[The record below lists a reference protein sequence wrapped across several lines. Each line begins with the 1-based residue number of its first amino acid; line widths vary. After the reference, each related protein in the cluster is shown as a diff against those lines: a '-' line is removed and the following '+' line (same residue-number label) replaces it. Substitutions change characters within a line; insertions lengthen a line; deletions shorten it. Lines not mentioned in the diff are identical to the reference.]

1 MAQEKQTTISW
12 QQGRGLNITAS
23 PALLSLLGVI
33 VLCVLGWCFYLGF
46 MVGRGQNP
54 EKHLQEMA
62 AILSPAEKPAQ
73 AVAPNGSAQTPG
85 EAGQAAQPADQGADA
100 GAGQQAGQQPGQPGQ
115 QAQPGDAG
123 QAGSAPVPGFPAFG
137 QGAQGTQ
144 GSNGTAAPA
153 AQEAAQ
159 KKPEAQAVQEKPKA
173 PYTFS
178 YRMATVRTRDD
189 ARREQE
195 RYEKKGFRTSIRAAG
210 KTWSL
215 FCTVKG
221 TDSDADQ
228 FLRDVKKAGLSQ
240 PVRVSKKAN

>member
-1 MAQEKQTTISW
+1 MAQEKQTTIRW

-23 PALLSLLGVI
+23 PAILSLLGVI

-73 AVAPNGSAQTPG
+73 AVQPQGSIVPAEGGAAQNAAQPADAGAGAQQPG
-85 EAGQAAQPADQGADA
+85 QPGQPGQPDQPGQAGQAGASPVPGFPAFQQGTQGAGQNAVQAAQPADQ
-100 GAGQQAGQQPGQPGQ
+100 
-115 QAQPGDAG
+115 
-123 QAGSAPVPGFPAFG
+123 
-137 QGAQGTQ
+137 
-144 GSNGTAAPA
+144 
-153 AQEAAQ
+153 
-159 KKPEAQAVQEKPKA
+159 KKPEAQQVQEKPKA

-178 YRMATVRTRDD
+178 YRMATVRTRED
-189 ARREQE
+189 ARKEQE
-195 RYEKKGFRTSIRAAG
+195 RYEKKGFRTSIRSSG
-210 KTWSL
+210 KTWTL
-215 FCTVKG
+215 FYTLKG

>member
-1 MAQEKQTTISW
+1 MAQEKQTTIRW

-23 PALLSLLGVI
+23 PAFLSLLGVI

-73 AVAPNGSAQTPG
+73 AGEPQGTVAAEGA
-85 EAGQAAQPADQGADA
+85 AGQNAQQPAAAGDGA
-100 GAGQQAGQQPGQPGQ
+100 QRPGQPDQ
-115 QAQPGDAG
+115 AG
-123 QAGSAPVPGFPAFG
+123 QAGASPVPGFPAF
-137 QGAQGTQ
+137 QQGTQ
-144 GSNGTAAPA
+144 NAGQA
-153 AQEAAQ
+153 AQAADQ

-189 ARREQE
+189 ARKEQE
-195 RYEKKGFRTSIRAAG
+195 RYEKKGFRTSIRSSG
-210 KTWSL
+210 KNWGL
-215 FCTVKG
+215 FYTLKG

-228 FLRDVKKAGLSQ
+228 FMRDVKKAGLSQ
-240 PVRVSKKAN
+240 PVRVSRKEN

>member
-1 MAQEKQTTISW
+1 MAQEKQTTIRW

-23 PALLSLLGVI
+23 PAFLSLLGVI

-73 AVAPNGSAQTPG
+73 TGQPQGGTAPAEG
-85 EAGQAAQPADQGADA
+85 EAGQNAAQPAEAGDGA
-100 GAGQQAGQQPGQPGQ
+100 QQPGQPDQ
-115 QAQPGDAG
+115 AG
-123 QAGSAPVPGFPAFG
+123 QAGQNGASPVPGFPAF
-137 QGAQGTQ
+137 QQGTQ
-144 GSNGTAAPA
+144 GAGQNAGQA
-153 AQEAAQ
+153 AQAADQ
-159 KKPEAQAVQEKPKA
+159 KKPEARAAEKPKA

-178 YRMATVRTRDD
+178 YRMATVRTRED
-189 ARREQE
+189 ARKEQE
-195 RYEKKGFRTSIRAAG
+195 RYEKKGFRTSIRQSG
-210 KTWSL
+210 KAWSL
-215 FCTVKG
+215 FYTLKG

-228 FLRDVKKAGLSQ
+228 FVRDVKKAGLSQ

>member
-1 MAQEKQTTISW
+1 MAQEKQTTIRW

-23 PALLSLLGVI
+23 PAFLSLLGVI

-73 AVAPNGSAQTPG
+73 AGEPHGTAPAQG
-85 EAGQAAQPADQGADA
+85 EAGQNAQQPAAAGDGA
-100 GAGQQAGQQPGQPGQ
+100 QQPGQPDQ
-115 QAQPGDAG
+115 AG
-123 QAGSAPVPGFPAFG
+123 QAGASPVPGFPAF
-137 QGAQGTQ
+137 QQGTQ
-144 GSNGTAAPA
+144 GAGQA
-153 AQEAAQ
+153 AQAADQ

-178 YRMATVRTRDD
+178 YRMATVRTRED
-189 ARREQE
+189 ARKEQE
-195 RYEKKGFRTSIRAAG
+195 RYEKKGFRTSIRSSG
-210 KTWSL
+210 KAWSL
-215 FCTVKG
+215 FYTLKG

>member
-1 MAQEKQTTISW
+1 MAQEKQTTIRW

-23 PALLSLLGVI
+23 PAFLSLLGVI

-73 AVAPNGSAQTPG
+73 TGQPQGGTAPAGG
-85 EAGQAAQPADQGADA
+85 DAGQNAAQPAEAGDGAQQS
-100 GAGQQAGQQPGQPGQ
+100 GQPDQAGQDG
-115 QAQPGDAG
+115 AL
-123 QAGSAPVPGFPAFG
+123 PVPGFPAF
-137 QGAQGTQ
+137 QQGTQ
-144 GSNGTAAPA
+144 GAGQNVGQNAGQA
-153 AQEAAQ
+153 AQAADQ
-159 KKPEAQAVQEKPKA
+159 KKPAAKAAEKPKA

-178 YRMATVRTRDD
+178 YRMATVRTRED
-189 ARREQE
+189 ARKEQE
-195 RYEKKGFRTSIRAAG
+195 RYEKKGFRTSIRQSG

-215 FCTVKG
+215 FYTLKG

-228 FLRDVKKAGLSQ
+228 FVRDVKKAGLSQ

>member
-1 MAQEKQTTISW
+1 MAQEKQTKIQW

-23 PALLSLLGVI
+23 PAFLSLLGVI

-62 AILSPAEKPAQ
+62 AILSSDDKPAQ
-73 AVAPNGSAQTPG
+73 A
-85 EAGQAAQPADQGADA
+85 GQGAAQPGAVPGAAAGQGDAQAQGAENA
-100 GAGQQAGQQPGQPGQ
+100 AGQQAGQPDQA
-115 QAQPGDAG
+115 AQPDGAG
-123 QAGSAPVPGFPAFG
+123 QAGQAAAVPGYPAFPQASQAAG
-137 QGAQGTQ
+137 GA
-144 GSNGTAAPA
+144 A
-153 AQEAAQ
+153 AQPGQAAAQ
-159 KKPEAQAVQEKPKA
+159 KKPEAQQVQEKPKA

-178 YRMATVRTRDD
+178 YRMATVRTRED

-195 RYEKKGFRTSIRAAG
+195 RYEKKGFRTSIRSSG
-210 KTWSL
+210 KSWSL
-215 FCTVKG
+215 FYTLKG

-240 PVRVSKKAN
+240 PVRISKKAN

>member
-1 MAQEKQTTISW
+1 MAQEKQTTIRW

-23 PALLSLLGVI
+23 PAFLSLLGVI

-73 AVAPNGSAQTPG
+73 AGQPQGTAPAQG
-85 EAGQAAQPADQGADA
+85 EAAQNAAQPADAGDGA
-100 GAGQQAGQQPGQPGQ
+100 QQPGQPGQ
-115 QAQPGDAG
+115 PDQAG
-123 QAGSAPVPGFPAFG
+123 QPAAVPGFPAF
-137 QGAQGTQ
+137 QQGTQ
-144 GSNGTAAPA
+144 GA
-153 AQEAAQ
+153 AQNAGQAAQAAGQ
-159 KKPEAQAVQEKPKA
+159 KKPEAQAAEKPKA

-189 ARREQE
+189 ARKEQE
-195 RYEKKGFRTSIRAAG
+195 RYEKKGFRTSIRSSG

-215 FCTVKG
+215 FYTLKG
-221 TDSDADQ
+221 TDSDADR